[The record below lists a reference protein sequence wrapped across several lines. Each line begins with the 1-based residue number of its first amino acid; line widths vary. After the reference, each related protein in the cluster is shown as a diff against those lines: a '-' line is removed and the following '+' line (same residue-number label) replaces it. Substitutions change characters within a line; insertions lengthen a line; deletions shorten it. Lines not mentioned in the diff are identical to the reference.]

1 MTLNADGSCQ
11 NGWTCEHRW
20 NVMKKMVKFR
30 NAVAGAPQLNYWT
43 SVNGDAVSFSR
54 GQKGFFAMAKN
65 GALDQTLQTSN
76 NHSSFEKKNVFRAYF
91 RFFSLNH

>member
-76 NHSSFEKKNVFRAYF
+76 NHSSFEKKTTAFQF
-91 RFFSLNH
+91 C